1 MNRSHTRHESN
12 NAYLLIDRAD
22 SNADPDNSKHYSI
35 QNLSRG
41 GIRFCS
47 NDHFE
52 IDEKVSLSLYI
63 DDKLS
68 HKARGRI
75 CYHDEDPQHNN
86 YYGVS
91 FLDKYLNL

>member
-1 MNRSHTRHESN
+1 MNRSDTRHENN
-12 NAYLLIDRAD
+12 NAYLLISRG
-22 SNADPDNSKHYSI
+22 NSKTQTGHNKHYSI

-47 NDHFE
+47 EDQFE
-52 IDEKVSLSLYI
+52 IDERIDLSLYI

-75 CYHDEDPQHNN
+75 CYHDEDKHHNS

-91 FLDKYLNL
+91 FLDKFLNL